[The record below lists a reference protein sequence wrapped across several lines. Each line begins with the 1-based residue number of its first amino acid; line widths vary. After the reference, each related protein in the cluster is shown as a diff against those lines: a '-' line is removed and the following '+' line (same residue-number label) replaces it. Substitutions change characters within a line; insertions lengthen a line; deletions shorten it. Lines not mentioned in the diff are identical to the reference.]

1 MLSQYVTHR
10 HPAFWPEPERFDPER
25 FAPAAVR
32 QRPRFTYF
40 PFAGGPRSCIGGQF
54 ALTEATLLLACLAG
68 RFGLRPVAGQL
79 VEPNPSVTL
88 RPRQGVPMHVTP
100 LAPA

>member
-1 MLSQYVTHR
+1 MLLK
-10 HPAFWPEPERFDPER
+10 
-25 FAPAAVR
+25 
-32 QRPRFTYF
+32 
-40 PFAGGPRSCIGGQF
+40 IGSADNKVG
-54 ALTEATLLLACLAG
+54 LMSVYRDLACLAG
-68 RFGLRPVAGQL
+68 RFGLRPVAGQP

>member
-1 MLSQYVTHR
+1 MSIT
-10 HPAFWPEPERFDPER
+10 
-25 FAPAAVR
+25 AAHTASATEGTLPVAR
-32 QRPRFTYF
+32 QRPRFAYF

-68 RFGLRPVAGQL
+68 RFALSPVAGQP

-88 RPRQGVPMHVTP
+88 RPRRAVPMHVMRLSP
-100 LAPA
+100 P